1 MGKRYIALILMFIVS
16 IAGCGSKDD
25 SLFDFR
31 EQKKEMV
38 SYTESDHL
46 KEQVCLGIIDVPIPE
61 HAYVSSWAV
70 YDDMVYYEADY
81 IDYLTDYEGKG
92 AIEPTAEH
100 RTKVMSY
107 DMQSGETKILYQ
119 AEDII
124 AITDLCTDGKI
135 LIWEEYP
142 RLENVSWRIKMLS
155 LTEKDSVAE
164 TIFSDGDT
172 EGELWDIIPN
182 LTEQKIYWYDQDDVE
197 KDEHP
202 IKLYS
207 YDIKKEEIKLEK
219 EGLDLASPYEQI
231 SIIDGKICTYEMHAP
246 DGAKQKYFKTSSI
259 YIEDREKNGKIT
271 LLTPSKIMHP
281 VANEKFCIW
290 GESYVSDDELWLYD
304 YQSGQLECISLEMM
318 GGKFA
323 YMLLDD
329 LIIVSTRNGIW
340 CIEPETQTY
349 TNMLLFGDEYSY
361 GNIWHAL
368 DGNAYMQIDSSE
380 EKISIAKMYKDHR
393 S

>member
-16 IAGCGSKDD
+16 IAGCGSRDD

-81 IDYLTDYEGKG
+81 IDYLTDHEGKG

-182 LTEQKIYWYDQDDVE
+182 LGEQKIYWYDQDDLE
-197 KDEHP
+197 TNEHP

-207 YDIKKEEIKLEK
+207 YDIIKKEIKLEK

-231 SIIDGKICTYEMHAP
+231 SIIDGKICTYEMYAP
-246 DGAKQKYFKTSSI
+246 DGAKQRNFKTGSI
-259 YIEDREKNGKIT
+259 YIEDREKDGKIT
-271 LLTPSKIMHP
+271 LLTPSKIMYP
-281 VANEKFCIW
+281 LANDKFCIW
-290 GESYVSDDELWLYD
+290 GESYESDDELWLYD
-304 YQSGQLECISLEMM
+304 YQSGQLECISLEEI
-318 GGKFA
+318 GGEFA

-349 TNMLLFGDEYSY
+349 TNLLLFGEEYCY
-361 GNIWHAL
+361 GHIWHAL
-368 DGNAYMQIDSSE
+368 DGSAYMQIDSSE
-380 EKISIAKMYKDHR
+380 EKISIAKMYKAHR